1 MIVPMPTRIRV
12 SATVSLLLGMVFVQ
26 IAAADEFWSLT
37 NYKDENSGEAI
48 VALRQ
53 ESSDSIPDVSGKEE
67 IEPLLEFRCVAGGG
81 EAIQFRVN
89 WRRFISSFNTEV
101 GFRAD
106 GGKTMWLKL
115 GVDASNEITFSS
127 STADVEKLIEKFSA
141 GEIMELDIAPYSE
154 AAVLVHFNISTFESA
169 LESLKQS
176 CH

>member
-67 IEPLLEFRCVAGGG
+67 IE
-81 EAIQFRVN
+81 QRV
-89 WRRFISSFNTEV
+89 
-101 GFRAD
+101 
-106 GGKTMWLKL
+106 
-115 GVDASNEITFSS
+115 
-127 STADVEKLIEKFSA
+127 
-141 GEIMELDIAPYSE
+141 
-154 AAVLVHFNISTFESA
+154 
-169 LESLKQS
+169 
-176 CH
+176 